1 SGRPAC
7 RQRLRHRHL
16 ARSDFE
22 DLRAVLPGRFV
33 VDARVRRHRPGPDA
47 REGIRRGARRA
58 HLGRHRAR
66 PGLDIRRDV
75 PAARRGGPVTWLGE
89 LSFAV
94 PLAVLC
100 VFVSGFC
107 SGTEV
112 ALFSLRRV
120 DREQLA
126 RSELRIDRRI
136 LKLLERP
143 RRLIATVL
151 IGNETFNSLLAV
163 LALVVVSKL
172 DGPRSPWLWGLIAL
186 GVSLPLIVL
195 VSEVTSKTLA
205 AKAPLLWSR
214 VRVLPLSG

>member
-1 SGRPAC
+1 MSWISQLQVAIP
-7 RQRLRHRHL
+7 
-16 ARSDFE
+16 
-22 DLRAVLPGRFV
+22 RA
-33 VDARVRRHRPGPDA
+33 A
-47 REGIRRGARRA
+47 
-58 HLGRHRAR
+58 
-66 PGLDIRRDV
+66 
-75 PAARRGGPVTWLGE
+75 
-89 LSFAV
+89 
-94 PLAVLC
+94 LC
-100 VFVSGFC
+100 VLVSGFC

-120 DREQLA
+120 DREQLT
-126 RSELRIDRRI
+126 RSELQIDRRI

-163 LALVVVSKL
+163 LALIVVSQL

-186 GVSLPLIVL
+186 SVSLPLIVL

-214 VRVLPLSG
+214 VCVLTLSGFAALVTHVRLVDNFIS